1 MLTLSEV
8 IFDLAFLL
16 PPITVVLGAV
26 TLAVTRRAPRAA
38 PARPPD
44 VAVT

>member
-16 PPITVVLGAV
+16 PPIAVALGMV

-38 PARPPD
+38 HAHPPE
-44 VAVT
+44 VAVN